1 MNTINEQIGETI
13 RKRRKAT
20 GMSQMELAAK
30 INLSFQQVQKYEN
43 GSSRIPV
50 PRLYDIARALNVHI
64 QDFFKEIDMTDSVFA
79 PPPVY
84 GNKQD
89 WLTPTPLDREEMR
102 LLKRFRKINDTKI
115 RTDIQN
121 LVRDI
126 ARVEAGAEKATENK
140 NP

>member
-1 MNTINEQIGETI
+1 MNTINEYIGDII
-13 RKRRKAT
+13 RTRRKAT
-20 GMSQMELAAK
+20 GMSQMDLAAR

-64 QDFFKEIDMTDSVFA
+64 QDFFKDIDMVDSVYT

-84 GNKQD
+84 EDKNQ
-89 WLTPTPLDREEMR
+89 WQVPTPLEREEIR
-102 LLKRFRKINDTKI
+102 LLKRFRKI
-115 RTDIQN
+115 TDNKVRSSLLN

-126 ARVEAGAEKATENK
+126 ARTAAANEGGEKSGK
-140 NP
+140 